1 MSRTTVERGARLIA
15 AVLVSAVIFAPHL
28 LGQVASL
35 RVIALA
41 AAIVACG
48 VEIVLSGMTRRRKL
62 LAGAGLLV
70 YLGAAV
76 AIIELV
82 AALSGDRLFAVNAE
96 HLFVL
101 LPAFALLGAAV
112 YRSASGRI
120 YLSTLMTV
128 ALIVSAVAVAESVFG
143 LSLVG
148 RDYEFLISQREGITR
163 ALVAGENSLTLGVSL
178 AAMVPL
184 TLKIPT
190 PWMRYGAAVVLVAG
204 TWATGSRGPAAIAAG
219 VAIVQFI
226 PIARALLQRY
236 TWVVYAGVAAAM
248 VGLALASV
256 FLWTPYIAGNTGIA
270 YSSNYRGALYSL
282 LPRMLVENPFGYAL
296 GSPEAGR
303 WMVDSELHGTF
314 DIVRSVDSEIVFAI
328 LGLGWI
334 GLALF
339 LAALFVG
346 AAALR
351 TDTSLGLS
359 ALVLT
364 ALGFIVALHGWD
376 GMSALWYGL
385 IGACL
390 SVTIVPWARA
400 RLASRGETG
409 QHSQPDMLGPQ

>member
-1 MSRTTVERGARLIA
+1 MRGITVERGARLIA

-41 AAIVACG
+41 AAVLACG
-48 VEIVLSGMTRRRKL
+48 VEIIFSGMTRRRKL
-62 LAGAGLLV
+62 LAGAGVLV

-76 AIIELV
+76 AIIELM

-128 ALIVSAVAVAESVFG
+128 ALIVSVVAVAESVFG

-184 TLKIPT
+184 TLKIPM

-346 AAALR
+346 VAALR

-390 SVTIVPWARA
+390 SITIVPWVRA